1 MTCFY
6 FIVHPT
12 CQYAVCYS
20 IKFSTISSFYSLGTF
35 KRKRCRKRHMYFSY
49 YIVVASPL
57 APVHILPY
65 LISYKM
71 TIIANRIFPLQKS
84 TVALP
89 WNWDR
94 IRCQGERGNENVAE
108 IRAWLSIHWQMLV
121 ESVWVLSTVTAE
133 RNIFNIKE
141 NDARLVGLQ
150 ATSRHCALYRIY

>member
-1 MTCFY
+1 MTWHV
-6 FIVHPT
+6 FILLYTLLVNM
-12 CQYAVCYS
+12 QSVILLYS
-20 IKFSTISSFYSLGTF
+20 VQFPVFTVWAHLKERDAERDICISAIIL
-35 KRKRCRKRHMYFSY
+35 
-49 YIVVASPL
+49 ASPL

-65 LISYKM
+65 LISWSPKM

-121 ESVWVLSTVTAE
+121 ESVWVLSNCWKKHIQYKRKWCSPCRITS
-133 RNIFNIKE
+133 NI
-141 NDARLVGLQ
+141 
-150 ATSRHCALYRIY
+150 